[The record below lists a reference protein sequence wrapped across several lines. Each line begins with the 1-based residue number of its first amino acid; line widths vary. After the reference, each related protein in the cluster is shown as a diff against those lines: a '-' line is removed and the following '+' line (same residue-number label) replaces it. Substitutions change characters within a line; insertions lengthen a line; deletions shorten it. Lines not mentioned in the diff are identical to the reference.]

1 MGNMVLTLVID
12 VLMAA
17 LLLVTLFYCSR
28 LNKRIRLLQ
37 DAKSEL
43 AQIVREFDESTQRAT
58 QSIAEIHA
66 ASNRIT
72 ENIQHKIDKANFL
85 ADDLQFLIERSAKIA
100 DKPEV
105 AGTSGR
111 HAPSRAVSADIPRG
125 SRGQTPTAAALA
137 AREASMAPES
147 PATQASEGDKRRAG
161 LRMRSK
167 AEQELLDALKNSE

>member
-1 MGNMVLTLVID
+1 MGNMVLTLIVD
-12 VLMAA
+12 VMMAV
-17 LLLVTLFYCSR
+17 LLIITLFYCSR

-43 AQIVREFDESTQRAT
+43 AQIVQEFDESTQRAT

-66 ASNRIT
+66 ASTRIS

-100 DKPEV
+100 DK
-105 AGTSGR
+105 
-111 HAPSRAVSADIPRG
+111 HDAPSNNLRGAALNRSADVPRG
-125 SRGQTPTAAALA
+125 SRGQAPTAEAVA
-137 AREASMAPES
+137 ARQA
-147 PATQASEGDKRRAG
+147 ASESAPITGADADKRRAG

-167 AEQELLDALKNSE
+167 AEQELLDALKSNE